1 MLVVV
6 LTFLAWPTPCL
17 IVRGVTLS
25 MRQLDFVVAA
35 RALGAPRWRVIIF
48 HLLPSVLPPLTVTST
63 VAAAQAILAEAGLSY
78 LGFGVPPPDPSWGNM
93 LSRAQSIAVLTGM
106 PWLWIPP
113 GLAIC
118 LTVLAVNLVGDG
130 LRDAL
135 DPRQSKARS

>member
-1 MLVVV
+1 LS
-6 LTFLAWPTPCL
+6 
-17 IVRGVTLS
+17 VRQ
-25 MRQLDFVVAA
+25 RDFVVAA
-35 RALGAPRWRVIIF
+35 RALGAPPWRVII
-48 HLLPSVLPPLTVTST
+48 HHIVPTVLPPLTVSST

-93 LSRAQSIAVLTGM
+93 LSRAQSIAVLAGM

-118 LTVLAVNLVGDG
+118 ITVLAVNLVGDG

-135 DPRQSKARS
+135 DPRQTQRQPG